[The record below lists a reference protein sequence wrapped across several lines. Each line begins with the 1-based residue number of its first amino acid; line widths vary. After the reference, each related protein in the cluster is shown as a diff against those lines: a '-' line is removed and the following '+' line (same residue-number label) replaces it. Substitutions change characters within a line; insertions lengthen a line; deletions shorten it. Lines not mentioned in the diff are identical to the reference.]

1 MRTLFVSPT
10 QATQLTIAFETVSCS
25 AGHLLPIVL
34 QDLRDEASSE
44 SSIAT
49 RDLVI
54 CHGVS
59 PLCKAR
65 LMSDFPIFE
74 SDKENKVSL
83 MRYVI
88 TTKYASP

>member
-1 MRTLFVSPT
+1 MRTSSVSFT

-25 AGHLLPIVL
+25 GGHLLPVVL

-44 SSIAT
+44 SPIPT
-49 RDLVI
+49 RDLVV

-65 LMSDFPIFE
+65 LISDSPIFE
-74 SDKENKVSL
+74 SDKESKVFSML
-83 MRYVI
+83 CVI
-88 TTKYASP
+88 TTKFVSL

>member
-1 MRTLFVSPT
+1 MRMSFVSST
-10 QATQLTIAFETVSCS
+10 QATQLTIAFETVSYYS

-44 SSIAT
+44 SPIAT

-65 LMSDFPIFE
+65 LISDSPIFE
-74 SDKENKVSL
+74 FDKESKVF
-83 MRYVI
+83 
-88 TTKYASP
+88 